1 MVNVFKERHN
11 REFQLNNLCDKKT
24 DRYHSQHLKM
34 HLTCSLAVF
43 FSARRLIAE
52 WTRIEAGMDEMGTGH
67 LMWKDVWRLLFFFTF
82 NISIYTQ
89 TLNMLAF
96 VASTRDWKYASNTCT
111 RAVSMIV
118 WWNWSIFSFSSHR
131 HQCNVLFSKYYCFGD
146 NRANIRFFL
155 TYIVY
160 CELMRWQRNTASH
173 TNHSE
178 MLLFVF
184 NERKRWTYFLG
195 LWWNMIN

>member
-1 MVNVFKERHN
+1 MFARSLLFRTSSYSWMNQNRGWNGWDGDWSPYVER
-11 REFQLNNLCDKKT
+11 C
-24 DRYHSQHLKM
+24 
-34 HLTCSLAVF
+34 LAV
-43 FSARRLIAE
+43 
-52 WTRIEAGMDEMGTGH
+52 T
-67 LMWKDVWRLLFFFTF
+67 VFFTF

-96 VASTRDWKYASNTCT
+96 VASTCDWKYASNTCT